1 MSGLHS
7 VKIIKGKVRLYWFN
21 TILYKTRS
29 ILCINLLNC
38 GSITLEW
45 GCFFYESFNNV
56 IKRHHLSLSKTLKDE
71 CFPFIPV
78 KTIQSISV
86 YQRVKIAEATL
97 QANNTD
103 E

>member
-1 MSGLHS
+1 MYKPLELWVDHTR
-7 VKIIKGKVRLYWFN
+7 VRL
-21 TILYKTRS
+21 
-29 ILCINLLNC
+29 
-38 GSITLEW
+38 
-45 GCFFYESFNNV
+45 FFYESFNNV

-97 QANNTD
+97 QANNTG